1 MKSKN
6 SLEIKKE
13 VSIRKMRWLVFLLGR
28 IRIPLIGY
36 TNPRLLS
43 IDDQSVRVRIKLRRR
58 TKNHL
63 NSMYFGALAVGAD
76 IAGGIQVFY
85 FSKML
90 GKEISFAFKGMNAAF
105 IKRAESDIIFESTQ
119 GELVKAAIDK
129 SIAEKVRVNESIE
142 VRAINDAQEI
152 VAKFDMIISVR
163 VA

>member
-1 MKSKN
+1 M
-6 SLEIKKE
+6 
-13 VSIRKMRWLVFLLGR
+13 GR
-28 IRIPLIGY
+28 MRIPLIGY
-36 TNPRLLS
+36 TNPKLLS

-90 GKEISFAFKGMNAAF
+90 GKEISFAFKGMNAQF

-142 VRAINDAQEI
+142 VRAINDAKEI